1 MRKCGVAVEAGS
13 SKTVARIKEVARTQP
28 AIKCVDPSR
37 RMPMIQL
44 FDVDVDLDEAEL
56 KKCLYKQNLEDAGFS
71 ERQVKEEVKFH
82 FRTGRRSDE
91 VCNWVV
97 ECPPKI
103 RDELISRQRVYIDFA
118 SCRVTDYLAVARSY
132 MCQEYGHTQKFCS
145 KKDKQICS
153 HCGNEGHA
161 FRDCNKREQA
171 PDCVVCK
178 AAKKPAGHRC
188 GTRECPIYLRALVR
202 KVSMTNY

>member
-1 MRKCGVAVEAGS
+1 MCIRD
-13 SKTVARIKEVARTQP
+13 RIKEVARTQA
-28 AIKCVDPSR
+28 AIKIVDPSR
-37 RMPMIQL
+37 RMPMVQL

-71 ERQVKEEVKFH
+71 ERQVKEEVKFR
-82 FRTGRRSDE
+82 FRTGRRSEE

-118 SCRVTDYLAVARSY
+118 SCRVTVYLAVARCY

-161 FRDCNKREQA
+161 YRAVSYTHLDVYKRQ
-171 PDCVVCK
+171 
-178 AAKKPAGHRC
+178 
-188 GTRECPIYLRALVR
+188 
-202 KVSMTNY
+202 